1 MKVAVVSPNRGRYS
15 ETFIR
20 AHVER
25 LPAEV
30 GTTVHLH
37 GAVLPLWQDGERRLP
52 PRAFHLAGR
61 LAEKLFDRDRRKVTS
76 FLARQLPNRFR
87 ERALARRLRREGVD
101 VVLAEFGHTGVTMS
115 PVASRLGI
123 PLVVYFHGYEMYRRG
138 MLEEYGDDYQSLFS
152 RCAAV
157 VVGSRAGAEQLQRLG
172 APESVIKLCPCGVD
186 LSKFSP
192 ANPADSGLTLVAVGR
207 FVEKK
212 APHLL
217 LLAFA
222 QIVQAFPEAK
232 LRMAGEG
239 PLLDA
244 CKTLAIALGVSG
256 RVEFLGAIP
265 HGEIVELL
273 STARAFVQHSV
284 RAPNG
289 DSETTGISVREA
301 MASSLPVVATR
312 HAGIGE
318 AVLHE
323 DTGFL
328 VNEHDWRSMAMY
340 LAKLLENPDLA
351 STMGRAGR
359 QRAEHH
365 FSIES
370 SISDLASVLQ
380 EATSVAK

>member
-1 MKVAVVSPNRGRYS
+1 MKVAVVSPNRSRYS

-37 GAVLPLWQDGERRLP
+37 GDVLPLWQDGERRLP
-52 PRAFHLAGR
+52 PRTLHLAGGMAER
-61 LAEKLFDRDRRKVTS
+61 LLDEEPGRVTS

-87 ERALARRLRREGVD
+87 ERALARRLRRGDVE
-101 VVLAEFGHTGVTMS
+101 VVLAEFGHTGAAMS
-115 PVASRLGI
+115 RVAGRAGI
-123 PLVVYFHGYEMYRRG
+123 PLVVFFHGYEMYRSG
-138 MLEEYGDDYQSLFS
+138 MLEEYGEDYRSLFS

-172 APESVIKLCPCGVD
+172 APESLIELCPCGVD
-186 LSKFSP
+186 LTRFSL
-192 ANPADSGLTLVAVGR
+192 ANPADSGPTLVAIGR

-212 APHLL
+212 APHLT

-222 QIVQAFPEAK
+222 RAAESCRSAK
-232 LRMAGEG
+232 LRIAGEG

-244 CKTLAIALGVSG
+244 CKTLATGLGVSDH
-256 RVEFLGAIP
+256 VEFLGSVP
-265 HGEIVELL
+265 HGKVVELL
-273 STARAFVQHSV
+273 ATSRGFVQHSV
-284 RAPNG
+284 RAPDG
-289 DSETTGISVREA
+289 DAETTGLSVREA
-301 MASSLPVVATR
+301 MASGLPVVATR

-328 VNEHDWRSMAMY
+328 VAEHDWRSMADHMVE
-340 LAKLLENPDLA
+340 LLENRDLA
-351 STMGRAGR
+351 KEMGRAGR
-359 QRAEHH
+359 ERAEEE
-365 FSIES
+365 FSMEA
-370 SISDLASVLQ
+370 SISRLGRILRNAV
-380 EATSVAK
+380 